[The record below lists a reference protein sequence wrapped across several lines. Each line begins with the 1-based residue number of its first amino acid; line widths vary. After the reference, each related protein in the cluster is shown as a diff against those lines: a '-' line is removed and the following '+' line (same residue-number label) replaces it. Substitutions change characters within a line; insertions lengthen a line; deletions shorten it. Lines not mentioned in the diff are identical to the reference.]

1 MIAITLAFIGGVI
14 VGAWLIVVCIDA
26 PMKSDLEKLKSA
38 LEELRKDILKR
49 SENNGKSHK

>member
-1 MIAITLAFIGGVI
+1 MIAITLAFICGVI